1 MATNSSDAGNP
12 PDPRPDGAQDA
23 LVESI
28 YRIALEPQT
37 YDSFMGQW
45 DSYISARIEEL
56 NALRTAGDTSEATS
70 NNPEIETHFRIAAQ
84 LLEQMGRPEPETARA
99 QGNANPQ
106 MLVDTSGR
114 IVWASTAA
122 THLFGLSTSSG
133 LDALALEE
141 PQARALRDMAAG
153 LRPALPDNA
162 PDLPAPLLVNIRT
175 VGPEVR
181 VIYMVAR
188 VLPEQHGSDVLLIS
202 KIAPDWPAAMPRM
215 LRDGFALSASEI
227 EICEL
232 VAEGLTPAGIAQA
245 RASALATVRTQIK
258 KIMAKTHCTSQA
270 ELVRLLHSVMRVA
283 DDGARVGTEPWSMA
297 DKVTSVLLPD
307 RSMPVE
313 HYGDPNGYP
322 VVFFHG
328 MLDGNTMPQAFQD
341 GLRQHNLHLICPVRP
356 FFGTATGAEGPV
368 RTAPER
374 FGQDVAQMIRDMGL
388 KKPILWGHMAGILYA
403 YGAANVLPAGSVR
416 GILGVSAGV
425 PIVSPAQFSQMSRR
439 QRLVAYTARYTPQ
452 ILPFVLRAGI
462 RQMDNKGEWAF
473 MQSLYENAP
482 HDAPL
487 VKDPETRDLIVAG
500 YKFTVR
506 QGHRAFEIDSHNVVH
521 DWSALVDGS
530 NVPVRLL
537 HGETDPVVSAESVR
551 EFARRRGNRVS
562 LEVLQDTGQLIVYK
576 HPTRVIEE
584 LCLIRDKG
592 VLLDFAPI

>member
-328 MLDGNTMPQAFQD
+328 MLDGNISGRVAPAQPAPDLPRASVFWHRNRGGGACAHGTRTLWSGRGPDDPRHGFEKADPLGAYGGDSLCLWRCECVACGQCAGD
-341 GLRQHNLHLICPVRP
+341 
-356 FFGTATGAEGPV
+356 FGSVGGRADCITCAVFP
-368 RTAPER
+368 
-374 FGQDVAQMIRDMGL
+374 DVAAPAAGGL
-388 KKPILWGHMAGILYA
+388 YRSVH
-403 YGAANVLPAGSVR
+403 AADPALCPAGGDPADGQQGRV
-416 GILGVSAGV
+416 GVYA
-425 PIVSPAQFSQMSRR
+425 I
-439 QRLVAYTARYTPQ
+439 
-452 ILPFVLRAGI
+452 
-462 RQMDNKGEWAF
+462 
-473 MQSLYENAP
+473 
-482 HDAPL
+482 
-487 VKDPETRDLIVAG
+487 
-500 YKFTVR
+500 
-506 QGHRAFEIDSHNVVH
+506 
-521 DWSALVDGS
+521 AL
-530 NVPVRLL
+530 
-537 HGETDPVVSAESVR
+537 
-551 EFARRRGNRVS
+551 
-562 LEVLQDTGQLIVYK
+562 
-576 HPTRVIEE
+576 
-584 LCLIRDKG
+584 
-592 VLLDFAPI
+592 